1 MMQSQEKVP
10 MAAAN
15 AYHAKAWECLSR
27 AECVNDAEERA
38 EIVRFAWMWMSL
50 ADPIV
55 DVDALPID
63 EARGPYEFPRSR

>member
-1 MMQSQEKVP
+1 MGRSQEKVP
-10 MAAAN
+10 MAN

-27 AECVNDAEERA
+27 AECMNDAEERA

-55 DVDALPID
+55 DVDKLADPID
-63 EARGPYEFPRSR
+63 EARGAYEFPRGR

>member
-1 MMQSQEKVP
+1 M
-10 MAAAN
+10 
-15 AYHAKAWECLSR
+15 
-27 AECVNDAEERA
+27 NDAEERA